1 MTMTMTMTMT
11 KAKNKIAAAK
21 ALADKDGVVNPKD
34 LLGMKK
40 PPLSLIPLA
49 GMLWASLAH
58 LDGALKY
65 GPFNWR
71 EYPIKKS
78 IYLDAILRHLKQ
90 YQEGERCAS
99 DSGVHHLGHIMAC
112 CGIMLDAETMGLL
125 IDDLPHENPGLDTL
139 MAEVTQLVEERIEKE
154 KEKEEAA

>member
-1 MTMTMTMTMT
+1 M
-11 KAKNKIAAAK
+11 AKLSKIDAAK

-34 LLGMKK
+34 LLGIKK

-49 GMLWASLAH
+49 GMLWSSLAH

-78 IYLDAILRHLKQ
+78 IYLDAILRHLKLL
-90 YQEGERCAS
+90 QEGERCAK
-99 DSGVHHLGHIMAC
+99 DSGIHHLGHIMAC
-112 CGIMLDAETMGLL
+112 CGIMLDAEAMGLL
-125 IDDLPHENPGLDTL
+125 IDDLPHQNPGLDPL
-139 MAEVTQLVEERIEKE
+139 MDEVTALVEVLVEKSEE
-154 KEKEEAA
+154 KAKAS